1 MAKFDSYKAA
11 TQNGFQ
17 LLRSE
22 LRMIF
27 VSRAGPPVTQVI
39 VLGTGAKNVE
49 YECCCCRR
57 ELLEGG
63 LATTTK
69 S

>member
-1 MAKFDSYKAA
+1 
-11 TQNGFQ
+11 
-17 LLRSE
+17 